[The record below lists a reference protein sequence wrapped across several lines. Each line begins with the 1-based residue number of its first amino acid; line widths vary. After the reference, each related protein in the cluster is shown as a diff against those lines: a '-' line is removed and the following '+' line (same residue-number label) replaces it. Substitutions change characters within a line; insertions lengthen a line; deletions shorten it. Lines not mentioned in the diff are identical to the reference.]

1 MIAGHVDILEYL
13 LEEGCN
19 PNLVDM
25 YGQSPLHVAALTG
38 NLHAVTLLYEGM
50 SLVIYNNTSSQEVH
64 VYISFHSVLFYSSIC
79 QSEFCSK
86 LFDSLLL
93 DNCFLSSH

>member
-50 SLVIYNNTSSQEVH
+50 SLVIYNNTSSQG
-64 VYISFHSVLFYSSIC
+64 VYISFHSVLFYTSI
-79 QSEFCSK
+79 
-86 LFDSLLL
+86 
-93 DNCFLSSH
+93 LSVRVLQ